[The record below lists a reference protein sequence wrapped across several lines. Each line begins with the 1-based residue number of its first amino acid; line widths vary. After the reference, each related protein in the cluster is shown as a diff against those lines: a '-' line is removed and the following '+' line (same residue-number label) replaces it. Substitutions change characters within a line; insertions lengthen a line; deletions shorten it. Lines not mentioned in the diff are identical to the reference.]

1 VKRVNRELFGIRD
14 AAPERTRAERQTH
27 ESELDAVYRAHAAD
41 ISRFLRRIWGQSDTA
56 DTADLLHEVFLVAQ
70 RRWSEFRG
78 SASARTWLYA
88 IALRVVVARR
98 RKRRLR
104 RLLFWEGSE
113 ESAPDPLSEH
123 VATPERLLQRDE
135 ATRQVH
141 GVLEK
146 LSERDRSLILLFEL
160 EGMPASAIAEVVG
173 TSENAVWVG
182 LHRAR
187 ARFRTAFVELYGG
200 GDVSHD

>member
-1 VKRVNRELFGIRD
+1 VKRVNRELFGSRD
-14 AAPERTRAERQTH
+14 DEPERIRAEDH
-27 ESELDAVYRAHAAD
+27 PHGSDLDAVYRAHAGEL
-41 ISRFLRRIWGQSDTA
+41 SRFIRRIWGQP

-70 RRWSEFRG
+70 RRWSEFQG

-104 RLLFWEGSE
+104 RVLFWERSDE
-113 ESAPDPLSEH
+113 AAPDPFSEH
-123 VATPERLLQRDE
+123 VATPERLLERDE

-141 GVLEK
+141 AVLEK
-146 LSERDRSLILLFEL
+146 LSERDRTLILLFEL
-160 EGMPASAIAEVVG
+160 EGMPASAIADVLG

-187 ARFRTAFVELYGG
+187 ARFRASFIVLYGG
-200 GDVSHD
+200 SDVSDD